1 MKSSILRLFQ
11 CHVSFSQRVR
21 VRFCIMISLLF
32 CVKKPKLVQTSDRAV
47 SYIFSLILIKKH
59 QRISFAA
66 CVILLQK
73 FSDKKIPK
81 TFIYSWNMFS
91 HQSDART
98 NLKENK
104 QTSFWIARSRNIN
117 YASIA
122 FPSERL
128 AIDLGLFLM
137 VIWSLFWLWIEQDI

>member
-1 MKSSILRLFQ
+1 MKSFILRLFQ
-11 CHVSFSQRVR
+11 CHVSFSQRVGMC
-21 VRFCIMISLLF
+21 FCIMISLLF

-59 QRISFAA
+59 QRIYFAT

-73 FSDKKIPK
+73 FSDKKTPE
-81 TFIYSWNMFS
+81 TFIYSLYMLS
-91 HQSDART
+91 HQADTRT

-104 QTSFWIARSRNIN
+104 QTSFWIAQSRNIN

-128 AIDLGLFLM
+128 AIDQNFSNGYL
-137 VIWSLFWLWIEQDI
+137 IAFWAVN